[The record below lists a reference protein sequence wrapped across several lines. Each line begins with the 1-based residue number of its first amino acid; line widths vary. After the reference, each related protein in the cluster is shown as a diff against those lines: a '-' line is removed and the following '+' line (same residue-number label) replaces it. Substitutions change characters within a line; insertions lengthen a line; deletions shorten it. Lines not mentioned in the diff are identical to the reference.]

1 MKQQLGV
8 IHVALPAMNEA
19 DYLPGTLECLFK
31 QSNRSFH
38 LWVCVNQP
46 DRWWDDPYRNET
58 CKNNRETLNYL
69 SRIKKA
75 RLHVI
80 DRSSKGKGWNEKAHG
95 VGQARKV
102 VMDSINEF
110 ADENDIILS
119 LDADTAFHEDY
130 LASVKSIFLSYPNT
144 VALSNPYY
152 HELSGDEALD
162 RSMLRYEIYMR
173 HYAINMWRIGSPYSY
188 TALGSAIALPV
199 WAYRK
204 IGGIT
209 AKKSGEDFYFLQK
222 LRKTGWIC
230 NYNTEKVYPG
240 TRYSDRVFFGTGPAL
255 IKGSSGDWESY
266 PIYDHRL
273 FEEVKTTYELF
284 PQLYRER
291 IQTPM
296 SAFLAAQFRDTDP
309 FEALRKNASNEEQF
323 VAACHQK
330 IDGLRVLQ
338 FLKSETKKT
347 ARNDEAALLRF
358 FDAFYPQ
365 IFEGKPVGTSGNL
378 LSETGITE
386 LQKLSFENTGIALL
400 NKIRN
405 ILQDIETAYQQNDLP

>member
-1 MKQQLGV
+1 MKEHPGV
-8 IHVALPAMNEA
+8 IHVALPALNEA
-19 DYLPGTLECLFK
+19 DYLPGTLECLWK
-31 QSNRSFH
+31 QGISGFH
-38 LWVCVNQP
+38 VWVCVNQP
-46 DRWWDDPYRNET
+46 EHLWDDPAKVHI
-58 CKNNRETLNYL
+58 CKNNRKTLDYL
-69 SRIKKA
+69 SGIEND

-80 DRSSKGKGWNEKAHG
+80 DRSSKGKGWNQKAYG

-102 VMDSINEF
+102 LMDSINQF
-110 ADENDIILS
+110 AGENDIILS
-119 LDADTAFHEDY
+119 LDADTAFHGEY
-130 LASVKSIFLSYPNT
+130 LASVKSLFTSYPHA

-152 HELSGDEALD
+152 HELSANDRLD

-173 HYAINMWRIGSPYSY
+173 HYATNMWRIGSPYSF

-230 NYNTEKVYPG
+230 NYNSEKVYPG

-273 FEEVKTTYELF
+273 FDQVKTTYDLF
-284 PQLYRER
+284 PQLYRKH
-291 IQTPM
+291 INTPM
-296 SAFLAAQFRDTDP
+296 SAFLAAQFRNTDP

-338 FLKSETKKT
+338 FLKSETKKD
-347 ARNDEAALLRF
+347 ARNDEAALLCF
-358 FDAFYPQ
+358 FEVFYPQ
-365 IFEGKPVGTSGNL
+365 IFKGKPVGNSGNL
-378 LSETGITE
+378 LSESEVAE
-386 LQKLSFENTGIALL
+386 LQALQFENASIELL

-405 ILQDIETAYQQNDLP
+405 ILKYIEATYQQKDLP